1 MRKGVL
7 NKRDTP
13 EFKRLVVETMIQE
26 KLSDRE
32 TARRFEIND
41 RTRITDRERIYLTE
55 GAEGLAIERRGR
67 GSTGR
72 PKKLQPKEVEE
83 DLLGLT
89 HCFPDGDVLQ

>member
-1 MRKGVL
+1 MRKGVP

-13 EFKRLVVETMIQE
+13 EFKRLVAETMIQE
-26 KLSDRE
+26 KLSDRK
-32 TARRFEIND
+32 TVRRFEIND
-41 RTRITDRERIYLTE
+41 RTRITDWERIYLAE

-72 PKKLQPKEVEE
+72 PKKLPKEVEE

-89 HCFPDGDVLQ
+89 HCFPDGYVLQ

>member
-13 EFKRLVVETMIQE
+13 EFKRLAVETMIQE

-32 TARRFEIND
+32 TALRFEING
-41 RTRITDRERIYLTE
+41 RTRITDWERIYLTE
-55 GAEGLAIERRGR
+55 GAEGLATERRGR

-72 PKKLQPKEVEE
+72 PKKLLPKEVEE

-89 HCFPDGDVLQ
+89 HCFPDGYVLQ

>member
-41 RTRITDRERIYLTE
+41 RTRIADWERIYLTE

-72 PKKLQPKEVEE
+72 PKKLLPKEVEE
-83 DLLGLT
+83 DLLGLA
-89 HCFPDGDVLQ
+89 HCFPDGYVLQ

>member
-13 EFKRLVVETMIQE
+13 EFKRLAVETMIQE

-32 TARRFEIND
+32 TARRFEING
-41 RTRITDRERIYLTE
+41 RTRITDWERIYLTE
-55 GAEGLAIERRGR
+55 GAEGLATERRGR

-72 PKKLQPKEVEE
+72 PKKLLPKEVEE
-83 DLLGLT
+83 DLLGLA
-89 HCFPDGDVLQ
+89 HCFPDGYVLQ